1 MNILETALSKVLL
14 IAAIAL
20 LTWSAQAETLEDY
33 LFSDDAHLRNALRS
47 ELPGA
52 PTLHWVQE
60 PELRISP
67 ELDVTDAWTETYSLR
82 FRPMGRKARQKER
95 DIFTNETQ
103 AVSVDWNKRLSSTL
117 AGRYHQTIDL
127 AERET
132 KIVLVRQRI
141 AIDRSL
147 LTAQQSLS
155 ASTNFNAARL
165 QSDALR
171 LTTKER
177 ELGHLA
183 AALEQLR
190 EATVFDYLAVSDPTR
205 PAISS
210 RLITPER
217 IAAMLDAVTGAA
229 GSNAFDNQLAQL
241 AVQHARHEMALE
253 KRQSGFGLSLMELS
267 YENKGVDSYNVTLGF
282 RLPFTKRSHAH
293 QRRVRDVVAA
303 EHHAQLA
310 SSLVSDRVETAAREL
325 RWRLDEYRGHVSAL
339 ETLQSRM
346 TVSDMSIH
354 GALRLHQLALL
365 ERTAET
371 HAQMLRNFV
380 DLAHLTGALHQT
392 PLRNWITGD

>member
-1 MNILETALSKVLL
+1 MNTLETALSKVLL
-14 IAAIAL
+14 VAATAL

-52 PTLHWVQE
+52 PTLHWVQD

-67 ELDVTDAWTETYSLR
+67 ELDRTDAWTETYSLR

-127 AERET
+127 AELET
-132 KIVLVRQRI
+132 KFVLARQRI

-147 LTAQQSLS
+147 LTAQRSLS
-155 ASTNFNAARL
+155 ASTNFNTARL

-177 ELGHLA
+177 ELDLLA

-190 EATVFDYLAVSDPTR
+190 ETTVLEYLAVSDPAR
-205 PAISS
+205 PAISA
-210 RLITPER
+210 RLIAPER
-217 IAAMLDAVTGAA
+217 IATVLDTVTGTA
-229 GSNAFDNQLAQL
+229 GTSAFDNQLAQL

-303 EHHAQLA
+303 EHRARLA
-310 SSLVSDRVETAAREL
+310 SSLVSDHAETATREL
-325 RWRLDEYRGHVSAL
+325 RWRLDEYRGHVSAF
-339 ETLQSRM
+339 EMLQSRV
-346 TVSDMSIH
+346 TVSDVSIH
-354 GALRLHQLALL
+354 GALRLHQLSLL
-365 ERTAET
+365 ERAAET
-371 HAQMLRNFV
+371 HVKMLHDFV

-392 PLRNWITGD
+392 PLRNWIAAD